1 VLVMT
6 RFDVPVT
13 DGEDFLVLARAA
25 LGAFAARP
33 GYVRGRVGRAV
44 DSPTEWVLSTEWESV
59 AAYRRSLSGF
69 DVKVHGVTLLARGRD
84 EVSAFEV
91 LADDDGAIASLRA
104 VDADTTGPPK
114 APR

>member
-1 VLVMT
+1 MLT
-6 RFDVPVT
+6 RFDVPLE
-13 DGEDFLVLARAA
+13 DGSEFLELAQAA
-25 LGAFAARP
+25 LAAFRARP
-33 GYVRGRVGRAV
+33 GYLRGRVGRAV
-44 DSPTEWVLSTEWESV
+44 DAPTEWVMSTEWESV
-59 AAYRRSLSGF
+59 ATYRRSLSGF

-91 LADDDGAIASLRA
+91 LADDEGAIASLRA

>member
-1 VLVMT
+1 MLVLT
-6 RFDVPVT
+6 RFDVPVPQ
-13 DGEDFLVLARAA
+13 GEEFLELAQAA
-25 LGAFAARP
+25 LAAFRARP

-44 DSPTEWVLSTEWESV
+44 DDATVWVLTTEWESV

-69 DVKVHGVTLLARGRD
+69 DVKVHGITLLARAR
-84 EVSAFEV
+84 EEISAFET
-91 LADDDGAIASLRA
+91 LADDDGEHGSLRA